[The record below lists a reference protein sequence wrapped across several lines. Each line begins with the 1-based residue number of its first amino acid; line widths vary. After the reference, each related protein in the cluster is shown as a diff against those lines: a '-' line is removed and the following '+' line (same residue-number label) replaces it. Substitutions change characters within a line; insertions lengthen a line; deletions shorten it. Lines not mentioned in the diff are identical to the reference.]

1 MKIFL
6 ANLVGGQIIGT
17 DAFVTLINCSI
28 RLISFWNLGLLNLD
42 ALYVGSLIGLV
53 SIFGLR
59 LAELAVLKVR
69 EGNLYVGQVKNNK
82 NTTNQKRKDRRVFA
96 MDLVEKPN
104 LGKKLINL
112 YKSQLIKLPATI
124 LTQINLVQKKNRFGD
139 VGQAFRD
146 QLLKNKV
153 WKEIE
158 KKNKDITPYSL
169 RHRFAHQC
177 HKGSN
182 NPISIK
188 DLSLIHISEPTRPE
202 RIGGGGVG
210 V

>member
-1 MKIFL
+1 
-6 ANLVGGQIIGT
+6 
-17 DAFVTLINCSI
+17 
-28 RLISFWNLGLLNLD
+28 
-42 ALYVGSLIGLV
+42 
-53 SIFGLR
+53 
-59 LAELAVLKVR
+59 
-69 EGNLYVGQVKNNK
+69 
-82 NTTNQKRKDRRVFA
+82 

-104 LGKKLINL
+104 LGKKLIHL

-158 KKNKDITPYSL
+158 KKNKDITTYSL

-182 NPISIK
+182 NPINIK
-188 DLSLIHISEPTRPE
+188 DAAAAMGHTVGTQMSNYGSYTTDLAIEKAFE
-202 RIGGGGVG
+202 RHAENRIEV
-210 V
+210 

>member
-1 MKIFL
+1 MDSTKWKYQERIKRFINRTREEALTPYIEEYDLFKLLDDLESTDPEMFL
-6 ANLVGGQIIGT
+6 AT
-17 DAFVTLINCSI
+17 
-28 RLISFWNLGLLNLD
+28 
-42 ALYVGSLIGLV
+42 GLV

-104 LGKKLINL
+104 LGKKLIHL

-153 WKEIE
+153 WKEIA
-158 KKNKDITPYSL
+158 S
-169 RHRFAHQC
+169 
-177 HKGSN
+177 SN
-182 NPISIK
+182 EICGN
-188 DLSLIHISEPTRPE
+188 
-202 RIGGGGVG
+202 
-210 V
+210 